1 MFSSTFIPP
10 GQGHWY
16 GLVKEARKGQ
26 DIGAYMLEHLFGSK
40 TRVKLMT
47 LFLNKPDEAYF
58 IRELTR
64 KIDTQINAVR
74 REIENLARLGLLV
87 EIEEKGDGSS
97 KRPGLKRKYY
107 QVNRQFPLLGE
118 IQALM
123 TKSHLL
129 LERALDREIA
139 SIGSV
144 SYLAFMGVFLGKSS
158 PVDILIVG
166 TVDAERLKKIVQ
178 KAERDMDAEINFTCL
193 TPQEFA
199 YRQEIS
205 DRFLASVL
213 SSPKCVAIDQLR
225 LEGN

>member
-1 MFSSTFIPP
+1 
-10 GQGHWY
+10 
-16 GLVKEARKGQ
+16 
-26 DIGAYMLEHLFGSK
+26 
-40 TRVKLMT
+40 MT
-47 LFLNKPDEAYF
+47 LFLNKPEEAYF

-74 REIENLARLGLLV
+74 REIENLAHLGLLV
-87 EIEEKGDGSS
+87 EIEEKVDGTPAS

-107 QVNRQFPLLGE
+107 QVNRQFPLLSE

-139 SIGSV
+139 SIGNI

-193 TPQEFA
+193 TPQEFS
-199 YRQEIS
+199 YRREIS

-213 SSPKCVAIDQLR
+213 SSPKCVAIDQLK

>member
-1 MFSSTFIPP
+1 
-10 GQGHWY
+10 
-16 GLVKEARKGQ
+16 
-26 DIGAYMLEHLFGSK
+26 MLEHLFGSK

-74 REIENLARLGLLV
+74 REIENLAHLGLLV
-87 EIEEKGDGSS
+87 EIEEKGEGSSS

-107 QVNRQFPLLGE
+107 QVNRQFPLLTE

-139 SIGSV
+139 SIGNI
-144 SYLAFMGVFLGKSS
+144 SYLAFMGVFLGKPS
-158 PVDILIVG
+158 PVDLLIVG
-166 TVDAERLKKIVQ
+166 TVDADRLKKIVQ

-199 YRQEIS
+199 YRREIS
-205 DRFLASVL
+205 DRFLSTVL
-213 SSPKCVAIDQLR
+213 SSPKCVAIDQLK
-225 LEGN
+225 LEGS

>member
-1 MFSSTFIPP
+1 MGKRYT
-10 GQGHWY
+10 
-16 GLVKEARKGQ
+16 LVKAGRKGQ

-74 REIENLARLGLLV
+74 REIENLSRLGMLI
-87 EIEEKGDGSS
+87 EIEESAGGNS

-107 QVNRQFPLLGE
+107 KINPQFVLLGE

-129 LERALDREIA
+129 LEKSLDREIA
-139 SIGSV
+139 SIGDV
-144 SYLAFMGVFLGKSS
+144 SYLAFMGVFLGKQA
-158 PVDILIVG
+158 PVDLIIVG
-166 TVDAERLKKIVQ
+166 TVDAEKLKQIIH
-178 KAERDMDAEINFTCL
+178 KAEKDLDLEINFTCL
-193 TPQEFA
+193 TAQEYS
-199 YRQEIS
+199 YRQEIA
-205 DRFLASVL
+205 DKFLLSV
-213 SSPKCVAIDQLR
+213 
-225 LEGN
+225 